1 MPGPVFL
8 RGDAVTVHPIEPD
21 DAPFLAELVDHPEV
35 RTGTAQTTPTSVADE
50 REWIETLDEH
60 NPDGFNFLVCADS
73 EPVGTV
79 GSLEVAQHW
88 GTVQIGYAIH
98 PEHWNQGYATAAVD
112 LVVDYAVD
120 ELRFEKVTA
129 RVFETNPASARVLE
143 KAGFLEEGVLRE
155 HVLVDGDRVDLRLF
169 CTLADE
175 R

>member
-8 RGDAVTVHPIEPD
+8 RGDAVTLHPIEPA
-21 DAPFLAELVDHPEV
+21 DAPFLAELVNHPEV
-35 RTGTAQTTPTSVADE
+35 RAGTAQTAPMSVADE

-60 NPDGFNFLVCADS
+60 NPDGFNFLVCADGD
-73 EPVGTV
+73 PVGTV
-79 GSLEVAQHW
+79 GSLDVAQEW
-88 GTVQIGYAIH
+88 GTAQLGYAIH
-98 PEHWNQGYATAAVD
+98 PEHWSQGYATAAVD
-112 LVVDYAVD
+112 LVVDYAID

-143 KAGFLEEGVLRE
+143 KVGFVEEGVLRE

-169 CTLADE
+169 CVLAAE